1 MASTNELYDELLEH
15 WRKATLLASCSSQ
28 LSWDEQTYLPPGGA
42 AHRAEQLSLLA
53 GMVHE
58 RLTSPRL
65 GELIGELER
74 ARRPG
79 RTGRPAAR
87 ISARRGGVTTAPP
100 SCPRGSS
107 KKSPA

>member
-1 MASTNELYDELLEH
+1 MNCSAR

-58 RLTSPRL
+58 QLTVAPL
-65 GELIGELER
+65 G
-74 ARRPG
+74 
-79 RTGRPAAR
+79 
-87 ISARRGGVTTAPP
+87 
-100 SCPRGSS
+100 
-107 KKSPA
+107 